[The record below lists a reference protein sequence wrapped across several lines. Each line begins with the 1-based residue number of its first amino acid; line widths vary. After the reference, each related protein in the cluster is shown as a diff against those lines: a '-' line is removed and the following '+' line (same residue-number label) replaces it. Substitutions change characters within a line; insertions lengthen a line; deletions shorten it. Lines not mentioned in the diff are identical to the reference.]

1 MKKFCLVT
9 LFLLFGVV
17 SFSQQNADTLRETAR
32 MFMQQ
37 GDLDNAILVLNKA
50 AELKPDD
57 VDILR
62 DQAYA
67 NYLRRDFAK
76 AIEIGKVL
84 IEKPNADVQS
94 FQILGMVYKAIA
106 DYKEA
111 DKLYKKA
118 LKKFPESGVL
128 YSEYGDLLAT
138 TNNADAIKM
147 WEKGIQVDPNISSN
161 YYYAA
166 KYYSQKGNALWSVLY
181 GETFVNIESL
191 SQRTVEIKDL
201 VYNNYKQLFITDI
214 LADIDKKGTPF
225 EKAVAAI
232 FEKLSKVISEGVT
245 PESLTILRT
254 RFILNWY
261 QGDVPKFPFRLF
273 EHQQLLLRQGM
284 FNAYNQWLFGATAST
299 STFQF
304 WVNTHQEEMK
314 DFQNYQRSVVYK
326 IPLNQYYPH

>member
-161 YYYAA
+161 YYYAS
-166 KYYSQKGNALWSVLY
+166 KYYSEKGNALWSVLY

-191 SQRTVEIKDL
+191 SQRTIEIKDL
-201 VYNNYKQLFITDI
+201 VYYNYKQLFITDI
-214 LADIDKKGTPF
+214 LSDINKKGSPF
-225 EKAVAAI
+225 EKAVATI
-232 FEKLSKVISEGVT
+232 YEKLSKVVAEGVT
-245 PESLTILRT
+245 PESLTVLRT

-261 QGDVPKFPFRLF
+261 QDDVPKFPFRLF
-273 EHQQLLLRQGM
+273 EHQQLLLRQGI

-299 STFQF
+299 RDFQF
-304 WVNTHQEEMK
+304 WVNTHEEEMK

-326 IPLNQYYPH
+326 IPANQYYPH

>member
-161 YYYAA
+161 YYYAS
-166 KYYSQKGNALWSVLY
+166 KYYSEKGNALWSVLY

-191 SQRTVEIKDL
+191 SQRTIEIKDL
-201 VYNNYKQLFITDI
+201 VYYNYKQLFITDI
-214 LADIDKKGTPF
+214 LSNINKKGSPF
-225 EKAVAAI
+225 EKAVATI
-232 FEKLSKVISEGVT
+232 YEKLSKVVAEGVT
-245 PESLTILRT
+245 PESLTVLRT

-261 QGDVPKFPFRLF
+261 QDDVPKFPFRLF
-273 EHQQLLLRQGM
+273 EHQQLLLRQGI

-299 STFQF
+299 RDFQF
-304 WVNTHQEEMK
+304 WVNTHEEEMK

-326 IPLNQYYPH
+326 IPANQYYPH

>member
-50 AELKPDD
+50 AELKPED
-57 VDILR
+57 VAILR

-67 NYLRRDFAK
+67 NYLRRDYAK

-84 IEKPNADVQS
+84 IEKPGADVQS

-161 YYYAA
+161 YYYAS
-166 KYYSQKGNALWSVLY
+166 KYYSEKGNALWSVLY

-191 SQRTVEIKDL
+191 SQRTIEIKDL
-201 VYNNYKQLFITDI
+201 VYYNYKQLFITDI
-214 LADIDKKGTPF
+214 LSDINKKGSPF
-225 EKAVAAI
+225 EKAVATI
-232 FEKLSKVISEGVT
+232 YQKLSKVIAEGIT
-245 PESLTILRT
+245 PESLTVLRT

-261 QGDVPKFPFRLF
+261 QDDVPKFPFRLF
-273 EHQQLLLRQGM
+273 EHQQLLLRQGI

-299 STFQF
+299 RDFQF
-304 WVNTHQEEMK
+304 WVNTHEEEMK

-326 IPLNQYYPH
+326 IPANQYYPH

>member
-1 MKKFCLVT
+1 MFV
-9 LFLLFGVV
+9 LFLLFGYCI

-50 AELKPDD
+50 AELKPNDI
-57 VDILR
+57 DILR

-67 NYLRRDFAK
+67 NYLRRDYAK
-76 AIEIGKVL
+76 ALEIGKTL
-84 IEKPNADVQS
+84 IEKPKADVQS

-111 DKLYKKA
+111 DKLYKKG
-118 LKKFPESGVL
+118 LKKFPQSGVL
-128 YSEYGDLLAT
+128 YSEYGDLLST
-138 TNNADAIKM
+138 TNSDDAIKI
-147 WEKGIQVDPNISSN
+147 WEKGIEVDPNISSN
-161 YYYAA
+161 YYYSA
-166 KYYSQKGNALWSVLY
+166 KYYAQKGNALWSVLY
-181 GETFVNIESL
+181 GETFVNLESL
-191 SQRTVEIKDL
+191 SQRTIEIKDL

-214 LADIDKKGTPF
+214 LSDIEKKGTPF
-225 EKAVAAI
+225 EKSVAAI
-232 FEKLSKVISEGVT
+232 YKKLNNVVAEGVT
-245 PESLTILRT
+245 PESLTVLRT

-261 QGDVPKFPFRLF
+261 QEDVPKFPFRLF

-326 IPLNQYYPH
+326 IPANQYYPH